1 MREIIL
7 DFIYN
12 VLKALAIGAVTGFIT
27 YLVKLIKNKI
37 FEKKFLIS
45 GEYLVR
51 YKEKINDVVTEN
63 KATAKLKQRGS
74 TVKGKIFIESNH
86 EQSILKINGKISEK
100 GHLQATFFSNINS
113 DSGTLFL
120 KKDRDKAMT
129 GHWIGYDSNRNE
141 IFSRTCDFFLK
152 AKDIKIIPIEEQHI
166 TDVYLIAND
175 RLGQD
180 FISIDFLKSC
190 VNKPEKNIGRIAFD
204 SKENKVVGF
213 TLSQKLSKEELKELL
228 TKSGHELPK
237 RFKVVSDTVGFIYT
251 TATDKKYS
259 NRGVGF
265 YLVVDIIEYFEKENI
280 LTLYSVQKKNNGTL
294 YGKGLID
301 TFTFRET
308 GIEIE
313 EFWKQGSIENH
324 YSCKICRG
332 TPCTCNGVLIVK
344 GIIKK

>member
-27 YLVKLIKNKI
+27 YLVRLVKNKL

-51 YKEKINDVVTEN
+51 YKEEINGVITEN

-74 TVKGKIFIESNH
+74 SVKGKIFIEFGR
-86 EQSILKINGKISEK
+86 EQNILKINGKISEK
-100 GHLQATFFSNINS
+100 GHLQATFFSNANS
-113 DSGTLFL
+113 DSGALFL
-120 KKDRDKAMT
+120 KRDQDKAMT
-129 GHWIGYDSNRNE
+129 GHWTGYDSNRND
-141 IFSRTCDFFLK
+141 IFTGTCDFFLK

-180 FISIDFLKSC
+180 FIPIDFLKSC
-190 VNKPEKNIGRIAFD
+190 VNEPEKNIGRIAFD
-204 SKENKVVGF
+204 AKANKVVGF
-213 TLSQKLSKEELKELL
+213 TLSQKLSKEELKEFL
-228 TKSGHELPK
+228 TKGGHELPK
-237 RFKVVSDTVGFIYT
+237 RFKVVSDNVGFIFI
-251 TATDKKYS
+251 TATAKEYS
-259 NRGVGF
+259 NRGVGS

-280 LTLYSVQKKNNGTL
+280 LTLYSVQKKNNGKL

-313 EFWKQGSIENH
+313 DFWKQDSIENH
-324 YSCKICRG
+324 YSCKICKG
-332 TPCTCNGVLIVK
+332 TPCTCTGVLIVK